1 MPIFQN
7 IAFFLFAVIFSK
19 GFEVAR
25 SYILAYKLGPA
36 QYGSYITL
44 LLIVSYSPIVALGT
58 VETLLKLVPYYRGK
72 NDIARIKE
80 IEGSVLGSIVIAAMV
95 IISFAIFT
103 PIVLHIIPLKQNPYL
118 ISIVFLS
125 VAVSFITAYF
135 YNRFAAYENFKAAGK
150 TDILRAIGALL
161 IVGGMAWIWNLWGAV
176 LGLLILEII
185 MLIIIYKRNIHFHGK
200 PIINF
205 NRALMANAVY
215 VGFPIT
221 ILWFVMTLQGTVDR
235 LVLAGFLGPVAVGHY
250 GLGLSVTGLLI
261 LVPTVVGRVLYPA
274 VNKRIG
280 ENADPESIKRIVL
293 FPTYTLSALLANVQ
307 LGILFLLPVLYCVL
321 LPKYQPGLLAG
332 KILLIGSFF
341 GCLLRNGANY
351 LIAANEQNKF
361 LLYIIMSL
369 IVTAVSDIAFV
380 HLGWNIQGI
389 AFGTSIGGLFL
400 TTLVWRRA
408 LIKLGCRNKIVIQ
421 YILTIYFPFIFV
433 LCNGTIAHILFGSNT
448 SHYSFKI
455 ILFYLSSFLILNV
468 SLGIMPDYRSQLS
481 YWLKNIKSR
490 IPVRHVNTI
499 NEN

>member
-7 IAFFLFAVIFSK
+7 IAYFLFAVVFSK
-19 GFEVAR
+19 GFEIAR

-44 LLIVSYSPIVALGT
+44 LLIVSYSPIVCLGT
-58 VETLLKLVPYYRGK
+58 VETLLKLVPFYRGQ
-72 NDIARIKE
+72 NNTARIKE
-80 IEGSVLGSIVIAAMV
+80 IEGSVLGSVVIAAIV
-95 IISFAIFT
+95 IIGFAILT
-103 PIVLHIIPLKQNPYL
+103 PLALHILPVKLNPYL

-125 VAVSFITAYF
+125 VAVSFVTAYF
-135 YNRFAAYENFKAAGK
+135 YHRFAAYENFKAAGK
-150 TDILRAIGALL
+150 TDIIRAIGALL
-161 IVGGMAWIWNLWGAV
+161 IVGGMAWIWNLLGAV
-176 LGLLILEII
+176 VGLLVIEII
-185 MLIIIYKRNIHFHGK
+185 MLIITYKRNIHFYGK

-250 GLGLSVTGLLI
+250 SLGLSVTGLLI

-280 ENADPESIKRIVL
+280 ENAEPESIKRIIL
-293 FPTYTLSALLANVQ
+293 FPTYTLSALLANAQ
-307 LGILFLLPVLYCVL
+307 LMILFLLPVLYCVL

-341 GCLLRNGANY
+341 GCLLRNAANY

-361 LLYIIMSL
+361 LLYIVMAL
-369 IVTAVSDIAFV
+369 IVTAILDITFV
-380 HLGWNIQGI
+380 YLGWNITGI

-400 TTLVWRRA
+400 TTQVWRRA
-408 LIKLGCRNKIVIQ
+408 LIKLGCGNKMIIK
-421 YILTIYFPFIFV
+421 YFLKIYFPFIFV
-433 LCNGTIAHILFGSNT
+433 LCNGIIEYVLFGSNE
-448 SHYSFKI
+448 SYYSFKI
-455 ILFYLSSFLILNV
+455 ILFYSGSFLILNV
-468 SLGIMPDYRSQLS
+468 CLLALPDYRSQIT
-481 YWLKNIKSR
+481 YWSKNIKSMK
-490 IPVRHVNTI
+490 PVQQGQERL
-499 NEN
+499 